1 MSTLARYDT
10 WIRSVIGPAAAGAQ
24 VFICGQPCAVSTT
37 PTPQVQLY
45 ADNAGVTPIAQ
56 PLIADGFG
64 HAFCYVASGTY
75 TIVVVYGGSLVLSYV
90 DQSITV
96 GSGNSGNFVTGLPSI
111 TTAPAGD
118 IITADGLGNVQDGGV
133 QLSSLAPLIS
143 PKFKGS
149 PWFDVTAYGATG
161 NGSTDDTTAIQ
172 TAINA
177 VPATGGTIFFP
188 PTANSYAISSALVGV
203 SNTNFVGV
211 GVASKITYTQ
221 GTAANYPMLYLT
233 GASHVVITG
242 LNFTGSNAGGTIDY
256 LWTNSEGTINGQ
268 EGVFLLG
275 CADVEVYGNTF
286 QNHAGAG
293 ILCARGTRER
303 VHNNIANNATHYGI
317 YFLSTD
323 NGTPLDSEIYFNTCE
338 NNGIFGGTGFQ
349 GRGIVMTHAGSTIP
363 YITALN
369 PRIVG
374 NICKNNSLWG
384 IELYLGTIRAEV
396 ASNICANNGFGGI
409 HLNNNAYIDC
419 HDNEIHGNGLANV
432 PNNAGGTLAGIT
444 GYGISLNGYYC
455 SIHDNS
461 IHDNNNGGGNLGQV
475 YVSGEGNNTGTYG
488 NSVIANHVRNNLAA
502 SGGYDILVSATAN
515 NTFAAVKQY
524 YIVAAYS
531 STRAVLAVSAEV
543 SVTPAATSVNLLT
556 WQPVANA
563 TSYCVFRGT
572 SSAGENQQY
581 TTYAPAF
588 LDENATALA
597 TATPPSSGTAINSVV
612 LTNLTT
618 PADTY
623 ATSVMSNDMTGSSTG
638 TPLSMSSFNTLG
650 FNNTFTTS
658 NTVNINVAN
667 ALIPA
672 ANGLAFGSAS
682 YAWSASLYDAAF
694 SRSGGGTTTPDIFG
708 DGSHTLVIG
717 GKPDGSGNIAF
728 GATTAVAI
736 PGTLLDGA
744 SSAGT
749 AGQVLTSTGSA
760 IAWGSASTF
769 ATSNQGFFYACG
781 IALASAFAYNGSYQ
795 APITNTTANTVVVE
809 QFSLQSSW
817 KLSSVTYQLGTTSS
831 AGSHFN
837 FGIYNA
843 AGSKLIDSGAFD
855 GTSSAIQTLTFT
867 PVTLPPG
874 TYYFASSAT
883 DATMKGLMTQTSNI
897 AALLAMLSTSAP
909 YIATAANSTSSNVL
923 PATLGTLTAIT
934 TASFWEGIPLCIW
947 KV

>member
-118 IITADGLGNVQDGGV
+118 IITADGLGNVQDSG
-133 QLSSLAPLIS
+133 IS
-143 PKFKGS
+143 VVNPNFLGNTITKNLDSVLNIDLGNPQGWS
-149 PWFDVTAYGATG
+149 GADFG
-161 NGSTDDTTAIQ
+161 AWVNTAI
-172 TAINA
+172 AA
-177 VPATGGTIFFP
+177 LPANGGTIRVGAGTFSFTTPIVIGKANVTIEGAGSGFNSTVAATVLQWTGGASDAITIAARTCTLRNFGMDNTGTGTRAIANNGTYVFFTLLEQISIFP
-188 PTANSYAISSALVGV
+188 QTPFSIAGIATLPTTTVNAWITLRNCWVESAAPVGIEIDNANLVNLDNVTAFSNVINYRFGATKLSTALFIRACDSELYHVNGNSAIGWDFVNVGTASLIECYAECNEDTIAGTEGQLVVRVGANANFLRIEGNYFAGDVHTNYAVKMNGASIITTFKNNTFSNFILSGINNTTGTATLMELAQNSLPGITPSIITSLVGV
-203 SNTNFVGV
+203 QS
-211 GVASKITYTQ
+211 
-221 GTAANYPMLYLT
+221 YL
-233 GASHVVITG
+233 
-242 LNFTGSNAGGTIDY
+242 D
-256 LWTNSEGTINGQ
+256 
-268 EGVFLLG
+268 
-275 CADVEVYGNTF
+275 
-286 QNHAGAG
+286 
-293 ILCARGTRER
+293 
-303 VHNNIANNATHYGI
+303 
-317 YFLSTD
+317 
-323 NGTPLDSEIYFNTCE
+323 
-338 NNGIFGGTGFQ
+338 
-349 GRGIVMTHAGSTIP
+349 
-363 YITALN
+363 
-369 PRIVG
+369 
-374 NICKNNSLWG
+374 
-384 IELYLGTIRAEV
+384 
-396 ASNICANNGFGGI
+396 
-409 HLNNNAYIDC
+409 
-419 HDNEIHGNGLANV
+419 
-432 PNNAGGTLAGIT
+432 
-444 GYGISLNGYYC
+444 
-455 SIHDNS
+455 
-461 IHDNNNGGGNLGQV
+461 
-475 YVSGEGNNTGTYG
+475 TYG
-488 NSVIANHVRNNLAA
+488 NQTY
-502 SGGYDILVSATAN
+502 SG
-515 NTFAAVKQY
+515 
-524 YIVAAYS
+524 
-531 STRAVLAVSAEV
+531 
-543 SVTPAATSVNLLT
+543 
-556 WQPVANA
+556 
-563 TSYCVFRGT
+563 
-572 SSAGENQQY
+572 
-581 TTYAPAF
+581 
-588 LDENATALA
+588 
-597 TATPPSSGTAINSVV
+597 
-612 LTNLTT
+612 NLT
-618 PADTY
+618 
-623 ATSVMSNDMTGSSTG
+623 
-638 TPLSMSSFNTLG
+638 LG
-650 FNNTFTTS
+650 
-658 NTVNINVAN
+658 
-667 ALIPA
+667 
-672 ANGLAFGSAS
+672 G
-682 YAWSASLYDAAF
+682 
-694 SRSGGGTTTPDIFG
+694 DIFG

-874 TYYFASSAT
+874 TYYFAASAT
-883 DATMKGLMTQTSNI
+883 DATMKGLMTQTSNS

-934 TASFWEGIPLCIW
+934 TASFWEGIPLCVW